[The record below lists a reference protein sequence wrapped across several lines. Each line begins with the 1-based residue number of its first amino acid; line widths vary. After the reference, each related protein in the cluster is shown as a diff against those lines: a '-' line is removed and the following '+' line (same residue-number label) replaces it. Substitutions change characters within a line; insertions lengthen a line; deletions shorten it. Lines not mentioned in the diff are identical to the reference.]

1 MKLLTI
7 LFLLSL
13 TLFAEQLQIIADS
26 FERNQ
31 QKKFSSF
38 TGHVTIKKGVDELKA
53 SQVFV
58 YVSDD
63 NSPIKYEASGDVSF
77 VVTTENNATYMGTS
91 QRLIFL
97 PLKKEYQF
105 YKKVFIKEKQTS
117 RTLSGEKIV
126 LNMITGNAKIAGK
139 AKVPVRVTFEID
151 DKNSTKKGLNSLPD
165 NRSKSV
171 SENNN
176 SQEGALK

>member
-7 LFLLSL
+7 LLLLISTLLS
-13 TLFAEQLQIIADS
+13 EQLQIVADN

-38 TGHVTIKKGVDELKA
+38 TGNVTIKKGTDELKA

-58 YVSDD
+58 FVDD
-63 NSPIKYEASGDVSF
+63 ANSPIKYEASGDVSF
-77 VVTTENNATYMGTS
+77 SVTTESNATYMGKS

-105 YKKVFIKEKQTS
+105 YKEVFIREQNTT

-126 LNMITGNAKIAGK
+126 LNMISGNAKIAGESQ
-139 AKVPVRVTFEID
+139 VPVRVTFEID
-151 DKNSTKKGLNSLPD
+151 DKNSTKKGLNSKLPD
-165 NRSKSV
+165 QNKTQKV
-171 SENNN
+171 EEK
-176 SQEGALK
+176 Q

>member
-7 LFLLSL
+7 LSLLSL
-13 TLFAEQLQIIADS
+13 TLFAEQLQIVADS

-38 TGHVTIKKGVDELKA
+38 TGHVTIKKGSDELKA

-58 YVSDD
+58 YVGDD

-77 VVTTENNATYMGTS
+77 IVTTENNATYMGRS

-105 YKKVFIKEKQTS
+105 YKKVFIREKQSS

-126 LNMITGNAKIAGK
+126 LNMTTGNAKIAGEK
-139 AKVPVRVTFEID
+139 KVPVRVTFEID
-151 DKNSTKKGLNSLPD
+151 DKNSTKKGLNMLPKK
-165 NRSKSV
+165 KSNI
-171 SENNN
+171 SIDKNKTAE
-176 SQEGALK
+176 EH

>member
-1 MKLLTI
+1 MKLLIT
-7 LFLLSL
+7 LSLLSL
-13 TLFAEQLQIIADS
+13 TLFAEQLQIVADS

-38 TGHVTIKKGVDELKA
+38 TGHVTIKKGADELKA

-77 VVTTENNATYMGTS
+77 IVTTENNATYMGRS

-105 YKKVFIKEKQTS
+105 YKKVFIQEKHTS
-117 RTLSGEKIV
+117 RTLSGEEIV
-126 LNMITGNAKIAGK
+126 LNMITGNAKIAGE

-151 DKNSTKKGLNSLPD
+151 DSNSTKKGLNTLPKD
-165 NRSKSV
+165 KNKTIV
-171 SENNN
+171 ENNN
-176 SQEGALK
+176 TVGGV

>member
-1 MKLLTI
+1 MFLKFLITLL
-7 LFLLSL
+7 LLSL
-13 TLFAEQLQIIADS
+13 TLFGEQLQIIADS

-38 TGHVTIKKGVDELKA
+38 TGHVTIKKGLDELKA

-58 YVSDD
+58 YVNDD

-77 VVTTENNATYMGTS
+77 VVTTENNATYMGNS

-105 YKKVFIKEKQTS
+105 YKKVFIKEKHTS

-126 LNMITGNAKIAGK
+126 LNMTTGNAKIAGK
-139 AKVPVRVTFEID
+139 AKLPVRVTFEID
-151 DKNSTKKGLNSLPD
+151 DKNSTKKGLNTLPKD
-165 NRSKSV
+165 ENKTIV
-171 SENNN
+171 ENNN
-176 SQEGALK
+176 SVEGV